1 MLQTQLFGKTLKNA
15 PKDEVSHNAELLI
28 RAGFIDKLMAG
39 AYSYL
44 PLGLRVLEKIKNII
58 REEMNAIGGQEVLMP
73 ALHPKDLWSETGRWQ
88 DPGPQVMFQF
98 KGREGKEYGLGWTHE
113 EIIVDIVRRRVS
125 SYKDLP
131 IYLYQIQDKFRDEP
145 RPKSGLLR
153 GREFSM
159 KDLYSF
165 HATEEDLLDYYEKA
179 KLAYQKIFQR
189 CGLDTLVVEASGGA
203 FSKEYSHEFQV
214 LTPFG
219 EDTIYYCPNR
229 DWAQNKE
236 ISQCQAGE
244 RCPSC
249 SQKILEGKAIE
260 VGNIF
265 KLYTKYSAPMK
276 LQFADAAGKKQNVVM
291 GCYGI
296 GPSRMMGAIIE
307 VYHDDKGIIWPEKVA
322 PCSIHLLTLGDAE
335 VVKKAQEVYNSLS
348 QKGLEVLYDDRDVSA
363 GIKLAD
369 ADLIGLPTRLIIS
382 EKTLAKDSVEVK
394 KRKEKESKLMSIA
407 SALSAFL
414 SAKSDPAD

>member
-1 MLQTQLFGKTLKNA
+1 MIQSQLFGKTLKNV

-44 PLGLRVLEKIKNII
+44 PLGWRVLEKIKNII
-58 REEMNAIGGQEVLMP
+58 REEMNAIGGQELLMP
-73 ALHPKDLWSETGRWQ
+73 ALHPKDIWQETGRWQ

-113 EIIVDIVRRRVS
+113 EIIVDIVRHRVS

-131 IYLYQIQDKFRDEP
+131 IYLYQIQNKFRDEP
-145 RPKSGLLR
+145 RPKAGLLR

-219 EDTIYYCPNR
+219 EDTIYYCPHR

-236 ISQCQAGE
+236 IAKLKAGE
-244 RCPSC
+244 NCPSC
-249 SQKILEGKAIE
+249 GEKIQEGKTIE

-265 KLYTKYSAPMK
+265 KLYAKYSAPMK
-276 LQFADAAGKKQNVVM
+276 LQFSDAGGQKRDVIM
-291 GCYGI
+291 GCYGL
-296 GPSRMMGAIIE
+296 GPSRIMGAITE
-307 VYHDDKGIIWPEKVA
+307 VHHDDRGIIWPEKIA
-322 PCSIHLLTLGDAE
+322 PFSIHLIALGGIE
-335 VVKKAQEVYNSLS
+335 VAKKAQEVYNSLS
-348 QKGLEVLYDDRDVSA
+348 QKDLEVLYDDRDVSA

-369 ADLIGLPTRLIIS
+369 ADLIGLPTRMIIS
-382 EKTLAKDSVEVK
+382 EKTLAKDSVEIK
-394 KRKEKESKLMSIA
+394 KREEKEGKIY
-407 SALSAFL
+407 
-414 SAKSDPAD
+414 KISDLQNC